1 MKILANNLKR
11 QYDCCAE
18 ELEDAALRV
27 MRSGYYI
34 LGPEVAAFEEEFA
47 AYLGAKHCVG
57 LASGLDALKTAFHL
71 LDVKTGDEVIVCSNA
86 YIACVMGITA
96 DGATPIFVEPD
107 QYNNIDADKIESRI
121 TSRTKAILAVHL
133 FGQTCD
139 MTRIQSIAKKYN
151 LYIVED
157 CAQSHGNEWHGKK
170 AGVLG
175 DVACFSFYP
184 TKGLGALG
192 DAGALVT
199 NNDDIADAARVYRN
213 YGSRVRYQNE
223 VIGVNSRLDELQAA
237 ILRVKLHH
245 LDQFNLER
253 NSIAHQYSRGISNPA
268 IAIPEVRPGATCSW
282 HQYVIKTTKRD
293 ELQSYLSDHDIAT
306 IIHYPIPP
314 HLSKAYAFLGY
325 SSGDFPIA
333 ETDAATVLSLPMYN
347 GMTIDEISYV
357 VDAIN
362 AFGAD

>member
-11 QYDCCAE
+11 QYGCCGK
-18 ELEDAALRV
+18 ELEEAALRV

-47 AYLGAKHCVG
+47 AYLGAKHCIG

-71 LDVKTGDEVIVCSNA
+71 LNIKKGDEVIVCSNA
-86 YIACVMGITA
+86 YIACVMGITV

-107 QYNNIDADKIESRI
+107 RYNNIDAEKIESSI
-121 TSRTKAILAVHL
+121 TSRTRAILAVHL

-139 MTRIQSIAKKYN
+139 MTRIRAIAKRHN

-157 CAQSHGNEWHGKK
+157 CAQSHGNEWHGQK
-170 AGVLG
+170 AGTLG

-199 NNDDIADAARVYRN
+199 NNDDIADTARVYRN
-213 YGSRVRYQNE
+213 YGSRTRYQNE
-223 VIGVNSRLDELQAA
+223 EIGINSRLDELQAA
-237 ILRVKLHH
+237 MLRVKLRH

-253 NSIAHQYSRGISNPA
+253 NDLARQYSSGISNPA

-282 HQYVIKTTKRD
+282 HQYVIKSTSRD
-293 ELQSYLSDHDIAT
+293 ELQTYLSNHNIST

-325 SSGDFPIA
+325 SRGDFPIA
-333 ETDAATVLSLPMYN
+333 EMDADTVLSLPMYN
-347 GMTIDEISYV
+347 GMTKNEITDVIDT
-357 VDAIN
+357 IN
-362 AFGAD
+362 AFEND